1 MKERRLLLAGI
12 LLALIPVSCD
22 PEKFFGS
29 RGERIDAEGTLSHG
43 MIVLGE
49 QLDDPYSVEN
59 VGKALQALYPTRA
72 RIDIK
77 PTDIY
82 VRFLPSGDEE
92 FKILEE
98 TGIELTDHPLDYR
111 IVREGDYYHDPEIP
125 DGEITWQY
133 AVVPPDF
140 EFPENIR
147 HELLDRCYI
156 FENDPATRSD
166 GIDWEAVEREAFR
179 LTGNGDM
186 LSGTRAG
193 ASYPA
198 TAPKGRIA
206 IVDDALDSE
215 PFGVAGVK
223 VSANTFVKFA
233 HAYTDE
239 EGYYKME
246 RKFTSDVRYRI
257 VFKNRKGF
265 GIGVNLLLCP
275 ASVSTLGKSSPE
287 GASITVDRSS
297 ERKLFCRC
305 VVNNAVWDYYGSCSV
320 NGTSMK
326 TPPSNLR
333 LWLFQNMDASSALML
348 QQGVYIDGT
357 VVGDFLGSFSSL
369 VKMFLPDVTLGMEG
383 RSSYGEIYST
393 AIHECAH
400 ASHFMQ
406 AGQAYWEKYIKY
418 VLTSFVTSGG
428 ITYGVG
434 TETDHG
440 YCEVGEMWA
449 YYVQTRLYRDRYPD
463 GSLSFG
469 TSFWFSPQIFLYLDE
484 RGLDRFKIFS
494 ALTEDVTDRDIL
506 KDKLLALY
514 PESKSIITQ
523 AFVRYL

>member
-1 MKERRLLLAGI
+1 MFAGI
-12 LLALIPVSCD
+12 LLTLIPVSCN

-59 VGKALQALYPTRA
+59 VEKALRSLYPTRG
-72 RIDIK
+72 RVDVH
-77 PTDIY
+77 PTDLY
-82 VRFLPSGDEE
+82 ARFLPSGEE
-92 FKILEE
+92 DFKILEE
-98 TGIELTDHPLDYR
+98 TGVELTDHPLDYR

-125 DGEITWQY
+125 EDEITWQY
-133 AVVPPDF
+133 AVVPHDF
-140 EFPENIR
+140 VFPENIR
-147 HELLDRCYI
+147 YELLDRCYI

-166 GIDWEAVEREAFR
+166 GIDWAAVEREAYR
-179 LTGNGDM
+179 LTGNAGL
-186 LSGTRAG
+186 LSGTRG
-193 ASYPA
+193 GESYPA

-206 IVDDALDSE
+206 IIDDALDTE

-233 HAYTDE
+233 HAFTDE
-239 EGYYKME
+239 EGYYQME
-246 RKFTSDVRYRI
+246 RKFTSDVRYRL

-265 GIGVNLLLCP
+265 GIGVNLLLAP
-275 ASVSTLGKSSPE
+275 ASVSTMGKSSPD
-287 GASITVDRSS
+287 GVSITVDRKS

-305 VVNNAVWDYYGSCSV
+305 VVNNAVCDYFGSCSAS
-320 NGTSMK
+320 GASIK
-326 TPPSNLR
+326 TPPSDLR
-333 LWLFQNMDASSALML
+333 IWLFQNMNESSAIML

-357 VVGDFLGSFSSL
+357 VVGEFLGGFSSL

-383 RSSYGEIYST
+383 RENYKDIYAT

-406 AGQAYWEKYIKY
+406 AGQAYWEKYIKF
-418 VLTSFVTSGG
+418 VLTSFITSGG
-428 ITYGVG
+428 VTYGVG
-434 TETDHG
+434 TEADHG

-449 YYVQTRLYRDRYPD
+449 YYVQTRLYRERY
-463 GSLSFG
+463 GEESRSFG
-469 TSFWFSPQIFLYLDE
+469 TSYWFSPQIFLYLDE
-484 RGLDRFKIFS
+484 RGLDRFKLFP
-494 ALTEDVTDRDIL
+494 ALTEDVTDRDVL